1 MAFEFVPILLILSV
15 IAFITQFIDSALGMG
30 FGTAATPILMIL
42 GYEPSVIVPAILL
55 TELFAGIVVTIFHKI
70 FENFH
75 LGTRDPK
82 DEKEQKEGKGE
93 RSSKKKIDEEKPLT
107 IMEEGTEVDE
117 RVEEFVDSIDNL
129 TVDSKVIVVLS
140 SFAVIGA
147 VVAGVSSVVFD
158 YSAAFNLGV
167 KIYIGVMIFAVG
179 ILLLV
184 LRNRTIQLTWT
195 KIISLAALAGF
206 NKGISGGG
214 YGPITV
220 AGQILSGRDGTRAI
234 ASTLFSE
241 TIAVFA
247 GTITYVLTHVF
258 MSVGKNVPI
267 TWEYL
272 RLAPY
277 LLIGAVLAAPLAALV
292 TDKLKSKWLKIGVG
306 SMTILLGIF
315 TLIRVILFQTGIWET
330 VPKFVEMMS

>member
-1 MAFEFVPILLILSV
+1 MPFEFVPILLILSA

-55 TELFAGIVVTIFHKI
+55 TELFAGMVVTIFHKI

-75 LGTRDPK
+75 LGTRDT
-82 DEKEQKEGKGE
+82 EKKKKEGKGE
-93 RSSKKKIDEEKPLT
+93 KSSKKKKDEEKPLT

-117 RVEEFVDSIDNL
+117 RVEDIVDSIDNL

-158 YSAAFNLGV
+158 YSAAFTLGV

-195 KIISLAALAGF
+195 KIISLASLAGF

-214 YGPITV
+214 YGPLTV

-258 MSVGKNVPI
+258 MSVGKSVPI

-292 TDKLKSKWLKIGVG
+292 TDKLKSKWLEIGVG
-306 SMTILLGIF
+306 GMTIFLGIF
-315 TLIRVILFQTGIWET
+315 TLIRVILFQIGVWET
-330 VPKFVEMMS
+330 VPKFVEMIG